1 MALLGTAALAMWWD
15 MAPALRGEFEAW
27 HTHEHFSERLR
38 VPGFLRASRWA
49 SAEGGEGFFVLYDLA
64 DYEVLTSA
72 PYRERLNGPTPWSLR
87 MMPHH
92 RNMVRSQCRVLDSA
106 GGATAGCLATLRLSP
121 RAGRQEA
128 LRAALRP
135 LLTRA
140 AAAPGL
146 AGGHLL
152 LTDTPRAPQTA
163 EQRLRGGR
171 DAAADWILLLAAYDL
186 AALQAAA
193 TGDFAAPALL
203 AAGAADAPVVS
214 LFQLRQ
220 TATTADLPVAPP
232 AVQRG
237 S

>member
-15 MAPALRGEFEAW
+15 MAPDLRGEFEAW
-27 HTHEHFSERLR
+27 HTHEHFAERLR

-72 PYRERLNGPTPWSLR
+72 PYRERLNNPTPWSLR

-121 RAGRQEA
+121 RAGREEA

-135 LLTRA
+135 LLMQA
-140 AAAPGL
+140 AASPGL
-146 AGGHLL
+146 AGAHLL
-152 LTDTPRAPQTA
+152 LTDTPDAPQTA

-193 TGDFAAPALL
+193 TSDFAAPALA
-203 AAGAADAPVVS
+203 AAGAADAPAVS
-214 LFQLRQ
+214 FYQLRH
-220 TATTADLPVAPP
+220 TATAADLPVAPT
-232 AVQRG
+232 AVQQE